1 MKQPQAFLCAA
12 LSGPLAPPRAPH
24 PRVGF
29 PGSRSRL
36 PLAVPLTHA
45 GVCAALPLSP
55 SHRSLPPGL
64 SVSLSLCLT
73 LSVSLSLCLTLS
85 ISLSLSVPHPVCK
98 SVCLCLTLSV
108 SLSVPHAVRKSVPVR
123 ASKAAPQ
130 VAASL
135 PSFWV
140 PYLCVKIQYLFF
152 SF

>member
-1 MKQPQAFLCAA
+1 MIALQYWCDFIPQDEAATGVPVCRPLGPPRASPRPTPPGRLPRVTQQTPSGCPSYTCWCLCGPAA
-12 LSGPLAPPRAPH
+12 LS
-24 PRVGF
+24 V
-29 PGSRSRL
+29 
-36 PLAVPLTHA
+36 
-45 GVCAALPLSP
+45 SP
-55 SHRSLPPGL
+55 LPPPWPVRK
-64 SVSLSLCLT
+64 SV
-73 LSVSLSLCLTLS
+73 
-85 ISLSLSVPHPVCK
+85 SVPHPVCK